1 VDSLQFFSASRLVIV
16 AGKGGVGKTTVTA
29 VLARAAADAGLRVL
43 VVDVEGKAGLPGLLG
58 EPAHSTLGYEDR
70 VLVTGLGPDGAG
82 QVSGRSLSADQALAD
97 YLNDHG
103 FGRVSRR
110 LASSGVL
117 DVVSTAAPGIEDIL
131 VLGKIKQIERSG
143 VADLIIV
150 DGPAAGHAI
159 TFLQAARGL
168 LDAVKVGP
176 IEAQAR
182 DVLELLADPDRCQ
195 VMLVALPEETPVNE
209 LIETSYS
216 LEDRIG
222 VALTPV
228 VINGIYPERDLPTDP
243 ATLASLPADLR
254 AAAEFRQARCALQRE
269 QLARLSNDLP
279 LQQIRLPFVFTAGL
293 SADNVIQLAVELTT
307 SIEALP

>member
-29 VLARAAADAGLRVL
+29 VLARAAAEAGLRVL
-43 VVDVEGKAGLPGLLG
+43 VVDVEGKAGLPGLLADG
-58 EPAHSTLGYEDR
+58 GNPTLPYTDR
-70 VLVTGLGPDGAG
+70 ILVSGLGSQGTG
-82 QVSGRSLSADQALAD
+82 TISGRSISADQALAD
-97 YLNDHG
+97 YLSEHG
-103 FGRVSRR
+103 FGRVSKR

-131 VLGKIKQIERSG
+131 VLGKIKQLERSG

-159 TFLQAARGL
+159 TFLQSARGL

-176 IEAQAR
+176 IETQAR
-182 DVLELLADPDRCQ
+182 DVLEMLADPDRCQ

-209 LIETSYS
+209 LIETSYA

-228 VINGIYPERDLPTDP
+228 VINGIYPDRELTAKANGDL
-243 ATLASLPADLR
+243 AD
-254 AAAEFRQARCALQRE
+254 AAAFRQARCALQTE
-269 QLARLSNDLP
+269 QLDRLANELP
-279 LQQIRLPFVFTAGL
+279 LAQIRLPFVFTAGL
-293 SADNVIQLAVELTT
+293 HADDVMALATAFT
-307 SIEALP
+307 SGIEALP